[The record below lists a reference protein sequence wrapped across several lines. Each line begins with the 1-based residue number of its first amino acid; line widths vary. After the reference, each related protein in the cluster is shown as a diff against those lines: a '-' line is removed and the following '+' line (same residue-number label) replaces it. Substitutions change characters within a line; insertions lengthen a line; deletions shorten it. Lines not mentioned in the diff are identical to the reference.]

1 MLLLPSTAQGRPMSI
16 EPMILRL
23 YPELDADQREVV
35 GHAEGP
41 MLVIA
46 GPGSG
51 KTGCIQFRAV
61 NLLLTGRT
69 APSELVL
76 CTFGRDA
83 AWQLQRRFTSS
94 AMACGVPGNFSQ
106 VCITTIHSLCH
117 RLLKPRAT
125 LVGLRPGYQVL
136 DEEEQRLLLR
146 QESGAVFGPD
156 WDTLSRRG
164 WRDGVHTV
172 AETARYL
179 DRICDELIDPE
190 DLTQSGRPFIA
201 ALGRCCLRYRQLLL
215 RRNAVDFAHL
225 QVWAHRVMQ
234 DDEVA
239 AGARGSIRYLMV
251 DEFQD
256 TSRVQMRILERV
268 AGVHG
273 NIVAVGDD
281 DQSIYGFRGASV
293 DNLLRFPE
301 WFPGCRVVR
310 LTTNYRSH
318 RDIVAAV
325 GRWMDAAAQWNVD
338 GRSFRYAKDIGPHA
352 PHTHPDY
359 PAVISVQGQDP
370 GDEARQLAE
379 LLRFLKDS
387 SVIDRYGQA
396 ALLLNSVKDAV
407 SSPYLDGLERAGIP
421 ARCEPAGHVRV
432 HAGDEVLVTTIHQAK
447 GREWDVVIVG
457 SLNGPDLETDRVGR
471 NLAEYIAGCS
481 GEPVERIGDFDR
493 ARRHFVA
500 FTRAKHLLVLTAT
513 GEPHPRFS
521 DIWNGAT
528 RWPDVDRGDALA
540 RQRFGAA
547 RNRPAPPVVEIGHL
561 NQLVVRVSPPRG
573 VV

>member
-1 MLLLPSTAQGRPMSI
+1 MAIAPI
-16 EPMILRL
+16 ILQRH
-23 YPELDADQREVV
+23 PGLDPQQRAVV
-35 GHAEGP
+35 GHKDGP

-46 GPGSG
+46 GPGAG
-51 KTGCIQFRAV
+51 KSLSIELRAI
-61 NLLLTGRT
+61 NLLLTGR
-69 APSELVL
+69 AEPEGLVL

-83 AWQLQRRFTSS
+83 AHQLRKRFAES
-94 AMACGVPGNFSQ
+94 ASACGVGDISE
-106 VCITTIHSLCH
+106 VCIATIHSLCH
-117 RLLKPRAT
+117 RVLAT
-125 LVGLRPGYQVL
+125 HAGLVGLRPGYQVL

-156 WDTLSRRG
+156 WDILSRRG

-190 DLTQSGRPFIA
+190 DLAQSGRPFIA

-225 QVWAHRVMQ
+225 QVWANRVMQ

-352 PHTHPDY
+352 PHTHSDY
-359 PAVISVQGQDP
+359 PAVISVRGQDP
-370 GDEARQLAE
+370 GNEARQLAE

-407 SSPYLDGLERAGIP
+407 SSPYLDGLERAGLP
-421 ARCEPAGHVRV
+421 ARCEPAGQVRV

-481 GEPVERIGDFDR
+481 GESTECAGEFDR

-513 GEPHPRFS
+513 GEPHPRFI
-521 DIWNGAT
+521 DIWNRAT

-540 RQRFGAA
+540 RHLARQRFGAA
-547 RNRPAPPVVEIGHL
+547 HNGKTRPVFEIGHL
-561 NQLVVRVSPPRG
+561 GRLMVRVGSRRRAS
-573 VV
+573 

>member
-1 MLLLPSTAQGRPMSI
+1 MSI
-16 EPMILRL
+16 APIILRL
-23 YPELDADQREVV
+23 YPELDAAQREAV

-51 KTGCIQFRAV
+51 KTGCIHLRAV

-94 AMACGVPGNFSQ
+94 AMACGVPGNFSR

-117 RLLKPRAT
+117 RLLKPHAT
-125 LVGLRPGYQVL
+125 LVGLGPGYRVL
-136 DEEEQRLLLR
+136 DEEQQRLLLR

-164 WRDGVHTV
+164 WRDGVQTV
-172 AETARYL
+172 VEAARFF
-179 DRICDELIDPE
+179 DRLCDELIYPE
-190 DLTQSGRPFIA
+190 DLAQSGRPFIA

-234 DDEVA
+234 DDGVA
-239 AGARGSIRYLMV
+239 AGARGSIRHLMV

-273 NIVAVGDD
+273 NITAVGDD
-281 DQSIYGFRGASV
+281 DQSIYRFRGASV

-301 WFPGCRVVR
+301 WFPGCRVVS

-325 GRWMDAAAQWNVD
+325 DRWMDAAAQWNVD
-338 GRSFRYAKDIGPHA
+338 GRSFRYAKDIVPHA

-359 PAVISVQGQDP
+359 PAVISVQGVDAQDE
-370 GDEARQLAE
+370 GRRLGE
-379 LLRFLKDS
+379 LLRFMRCS
-387 SVIDRYGQA
+387 GVIASYGQVV
-396 ALLLNSVKDAV
+396 LLLNSVRDEN
-407 SSPYLDGLERAGIP
+407 SGPYLDSLDGAGIP
-421 ARCEPAGHVRV
+421 ARCEPAGHRPAP
-432 HAGDEVLVTTIHQAK
+432 AGDEVLVTTIHQAK

-457 SLNGPDLETDRVGR
+457 SLNGADLDTDRVGR
-471 NLAEYIAGCS
+471 SLYGHCAVPFH
-481 GEPVERIGDFDR
+481 EPVERIGDFDR
-493 ARRHFVA
+493 ARRHYVA
-500 FTRAKHLLVLTAT
+500 FTRAKHMLVLTAT

-521 DIWNGAT
+521 DIWTRAT
-528 RWPDVDRGDALA
+528 RWPDVDRDALA

-547 RNRPAPPVVEIGHL
+547 HNGKTRPVFEIGRL
-561 NQLVVRVSPPRG
+561 NRLVLRLGQNRG
-573 VV
+573 LT

>member
-1 MLLLPSTAQGRPMSI
+1 MAIAPI
-16 EPMILRL
+16 ILQRH
-23 YPELDADQREVV
+23 PGLDPQQRAVV
-35 GHAEGP
+35 GHKDGP

-46 GPGSG
+46 GPGAG
-51 KTGCIQFRAV
+51 KSLSIELRAI
-61 NLLLTGRT
+61 NLVLTGRT
-69 APSELVL
+69 EPSELVL

-94 AMACGVPGNFSQ
+94 AMACRVPGNFSQ

-136 DEEEQRLLLR
+136 DEEQQRLLLR

-172 AETARYL
+172 AETARFF

-190 DLTQSGRPFIA
+190 DLAQSGRPFIA

-239 AGARGSIRYLMV
+239 AGARGSIRHLMV

-273 NIVAVGDD
+273 NITAVGDD
-281 DQSIYGFRGASV
+281 DQSIYRFRGASV

-301 WFPGCRVVR
+301 WFPGCRVVS

-338 GRSFRYAKDIGPHA
+338 GRSFRYAKDIVPHA

-359 PAVISVQGQDP
+359 AAVISVQGVDAQDE
-370 GDEARQLAE
+370 GRRLGE
-379 LLRFLKDS
+379 LLRFLRCS
-387 SVIDRYGQA
+387 GVIASYGQVV
-396 ALLLNSVKDAV
+396 LLLNSVKDEN
-407 SSPYLDGLERAGIP
+407 SGPYLDSLDGAGIP
-421 ARCEPAGHVRV
+421 ARCESAGHRPAP
-432 HAGDEVLVTTIHQAK
+432 AGDEVLVTTIHQAK
-447 GREWDVVIVG
+447 GKQWDVVLVG
-457 SLNGPDLETDRVGR
+457 SLNGADLDTDRVGR
-471 NLAEYIAGCS
+471 NLYGYCAVPFH
-481 GEPVERIGDFDR
+481 EPVERIGDFDR
-493 ARRHFVA
+493 ARRHFVG

-521 DIWNGAT
+521 DIWTRAT
-528 RWPDVDRGDALA
+528 RWPDVDRDALA
-540 RQRFGAA
+540 RERFGPA
-547 RNRPAPPVVEIGHL
+547 RNRPPSPVFEIRHL
-561 NQLVVRVSPPRG
+561 GRLVVRMGSRRRAS
-573 VV
+573 